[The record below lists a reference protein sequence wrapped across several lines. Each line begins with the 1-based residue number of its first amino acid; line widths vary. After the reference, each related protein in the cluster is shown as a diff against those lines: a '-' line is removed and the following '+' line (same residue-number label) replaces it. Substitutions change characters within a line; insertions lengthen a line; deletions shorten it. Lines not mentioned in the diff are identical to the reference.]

1 MLKGISTRELV
12 YTSLMVALTSVGGL
26 ISINLGPVAFSLQ
39 SFFVIISGSLLGPKL
54 GAISQLLY
62 ISLGLLGL
70 PIFSGGNGGLQ
81 RIVSPSFG
89 FLIGFI
95 FAAYTAGVLV
105 KRRKA
110 KSFSS
115 YLFIGIISH
124 IPIYS
129 IGLPYMY
136 IIMNHILGITISISE
151 LLVSGFLVFLI
162 PDAIKIL
169 IIAGFLDKILDRI
182 KIN

>member
-1 MLKGISTRELV
+1 MLKEISTRELV
-12 YTSLMVALTSVGGL
+12 YISLMVALTSVGGL
-26 ISINLGPVAFSLQ
+26 ISINLGPIAFSLQ

-54 GAISQLLY
+54 GAISQLIY
-62 ISLGLLGL
+62 ILLGLVGL
-70 PIFSGGNGGLQ
+70 PIFSGGQGGLQ
-81 RIVSPSFG
+81 RIISPSFG

-95 FAAYTAGVLV
+95 FAAYTSGILLERID
-105 KRRKA
+105 K

-115 YLFIGIISH
+115 YLLLAIISH
-124 IPIYS
+124 LTIYF

-136 IIMNHILGITISISE
+136 FIMNYLLDIHINLSQ

-162 PDAIKIL
+162 PDAIKAIV
-169 IIAGFLDKILDRI
+169 IAGFLDKILDRI